1 MAGVVDDEDTVLA
14 PPNRAPAHDR
24 ALHPPVLLVVGAP
37 RSGTSLLYR
46 ALCLHPQSAWISNW
60 HRRVPPL
67 TVLARL
73 DRLARH
79 DPGATFA
86 RWFPDGNAYV
96 YGRRRPPAERLA
108 PAPVEGEPVL
118 RALGVPAPGRV
129 PDVADPVAV
138 RRLRHGLHRLVG
150 HAGGSVFVTKRIAHN
165 RRLAWLA
172 EALPSARVA
181 VVTRD
186 GRAVAASLAGVDW
199 WPDEELWW
207 ADTTVAAW
215 RASGR
220 DPWEACA
227 RHWAAE
233 VDAIDAGL
241 AAFPRD
247 AVLRITYEELA
258 ASPGATVAR
267 VARHGGLGADPA
279 WQQRLAALAR
289 PGADDRWRRQLD
301 PSALDTI
308 ERVLAEAGR

>member
-1 MAGVVDDEDTVLA
+1 MTDVVDDEDIVPA
-14 PPNRAPAHDR
+14 PPHRARTADPASP
-24 ALHPPVLLVVGAP
+24 PPVLLVVGAP

-46 ALCLHPQSAWISNW
+46 ALCLHPQAAWISNW

-67 TVLARL
+67 AALTRL
-73 DRLARH
+73 NRLARR
-79 DPGATFA
+79 DPEATFA

-96 YGRRRPPAERLA
+96 YGRRRPLAERLA

-129 PDVADPVAV
+129 PDPADPDVV
-138 RRLRHGLHRLVG
+138 RRLRHDLRRMIG
-150 HAGGSVFVTKRIAHN
+150 HSGGSVFVTKRIAHN

-172 EALPSARVA
+172 DALPSARVA

-207 ADTTVAAW
+207 AGTTVAGW
-215 RASGR
+215 NASGL

-233 VDAIDAGL
+233 VAAIDAGL
-241 AAFPRD
+241 AAFPDD
-247 AVLRITYEELA
+247 AVLRITYAELA
-258 ASPGATVAR
+258 AAPDATVAR

-289 PGADDRWRRQLD
+289 PGADDGWRRRLD
-301 PSALDTI
+301 PSARDTI
-308 ERVLAEAGR
+308 ERVLEAAGR